1 MVALFDLVDTL
12 EDWMQPQRYQD
23 FCPNGLQVQGADE
36 VSVLVTGVSANQA
49 LIQAAVAQQASV
61 LLVHHGFFW
70 KGESP
75 CLTGLRYA
83 RIAPLIRHNIS
94 LIAYHLPLD
103 GHATWGNNVQLAERL
118 GITEVK
124 SVMRS
129 VGPGVL
135 CQGTLPGV
143 SGAVFEKKIAAVLG
157 QDPFYIPGRD
167 TAINRIAWSTGA
179 AQDSILEAA
188 ALGVD
193 AFLTGEVSERTVA
206 LAEELGI
213 HFYAAGHHA
222 TERYGVEALGEAL
235 AAHYGLSHTF
245 IDIPNPI

>member
-1 MVALFDLVDTL
+1 MVALSKLVSAL
-12 EDWMQPQRYQD
+12 EGWMQPHRYQD

-49 LIQAAVAQQASV
+49 LIEAAVEQGASA

-75 CLTGLRYA
+75 CLTGLRYQ
-83 RIAPLIRHNIS
+83 RIAPLIRHHIS

-103 GHATWGNNVQLAERL
+103 GHPAWGNNAPLADRL
-118 GITEVK
+118 GITEVQ
-124 SVMRS
+124 SVS
-129 VGPGVL
+129 QPVGPGVL
-135 CQGTLPGV
+135 CQGRLPDV
-143 SGAVFEKKIAAVLG
+143 SGAVFEKKISDVLG
-157 QDPFYIPGRD
+157 RAPFYVPGQSSC
-167 TAINRIAWSTGA
+167 IQRIAWSTGA
-179 AQDSILEAA
+179 AQDSIVEAA

-206 LAEELGI
+206 LAKELGI

-222 TERYGVEALGEAL
+222 TERYGVMALGDEL
-235 AAHYGLSHTF
+235 AARYGVSHTF